1 MSLPN
6 TIINDFFL
14 EVARGNVTGY
24 SALELKGLNAD
35 IDAGTE
41 DVWNQGGNITQS
53 DTPIALC
60 VSSTSA
66 LDVSQYVQITGLD
79 SNYDE
84 ITETIGMLTGV
95 TKVVGTKL
103 FIRVNGVALVAAP
116 DPIVPVTTPAIVYVS
131 STSAADTTPLAV
143 TVTGTDANDAV
154 IHERIVLTGQT
165 RAAGTLIFKTVTSA
179 VLSAACAGKVYVFYA
194 STVTLGVPDTES
206 KIQAVLSTDTLNVA
220 AGIVY
225 VARNTAVGG
234 GGVPTDTT
242 QIQAKIEVGDLTPF
256 NAIYTVPRN
265 KNLYLTSLRYRSAG
279 QLVHHEITI
288 LLKKA
293 LFGAAAATVKVIEY
307 TGSATATHFVG
318 NQIQFTDQP
327 VVFPAK
333 SELRFTGTL
342 PGGASN
348 LNLALEA
355 NLILEDIT
363 DTPNTATVLT
373 NAGIVAKM
381 ATAGTTNVSQNHWLI
396 GLDEV
401 PGPNVIPT
409 TINLDDVLATITGKG
424 HLAGV
429 IRPYVAANTEVAFD
443 PAYFTSGVL
452 VSTTKKA
459 VFTVMRCVDSAG
471 TIDYVQAPSNM
482 IFSLGNC
489 KKINYLTQ

>member
-41 DVWNQGGNITQS
+41 DVWNQGGDITQV
-53 DTPIALC
+53 TTAAVLC

-66 LDVSQYVQITGLD
+66 LDVSQYVQVNGLD
-79 SNYDE
+79 QNYDE
-84 ITETIGMLTGV
+84 ITETIGMLTGQ
-95 TKVVGTKL
+95 TKITGTKAFL
-103 FIRVNGVALVAAP
+103 RVNSVALVAAP
-116 DPIVPVTTPAIVYVS
+116 APIVPVTTPAIVYVS

-143 TVTGTDANDAV
+143 TVTGTDADDAV

-165 RAAGTLIFKTVTSA
+165 RAAGTLLFKTVTSA
-179 VLSAACAGKVYVFYA
+179 VLSAACAGKVYVFYV
-194 STVTLGVPDTES
+194 STVTLGVPDTAS

-220 AGIVY
+220 AGKVY
-225 VARNTAVGG
+225 VFYDQATA
-234 GGVPTDTT
+234 GGVPTDLTKV
-242 QIQAKIEVGDLTPF
+242 QAAIDIGELTPYS
-256 NAIYTVPRN
+256 AIYTVPRN
-265 KNLYLTSLRYRSAG
+265 KNAYVTSMRYRSAG

-288 LLKKA
+288 LLKKK
-293 LFGAAAATVKVIEY
+293 LYGGTVANIKVIEY
-307 TGSATATHFVG
+307 TGNATATLFVG
-318 NQIQFTDQP
+318 GQIQFTDQP

-355 NLILEDIT
+355 NLILEDIA

-373 NAGIVAKM
+373 NAAIVAKM
-381 ATAGTTNVSQNHWLI
+381 ATAGTTHVSQNHWLI

-429 IRPYVAANTEVAFD
+429 IRPYVAATTEVAFD

-452 VSTTKKA
+452 ISTTKKA

-471 TIDYVQAPSNM
+471 TVDYVQAPSNM